1 VKITMIALCRKVTRR
16 PTTGFAG
23 IVVVALLCLSGR
35 TDAQSDN
42 PDDPASI
49 TREDWKARV
58 DAAKARV
65 QQMRREGEPFIP
77 RAEDNPLRRILQD
90 GTLVYGDIVVTDQ
103 GVFEFIGATTGP
115 HNREEFRQLNRDKVL
130 PQR

>member
-1 VKITMIALCRKVTRR
+1 MNGLCWSVARWPAIKI
-16 PTTGFAG
+16 AG
-23 IVVVALLCLSGR
+23 IVVLALSGLADR
-35 TDAQSDN
+35 TVAQSDN

-49 TREDWKARV
+49 SREDWKARV

-77 RAEDNPLRRILQD
+77 RSEDNRLGRILQD
-90 GTLVYGDIVVTDQ
+90 STLVYGDIVVTER

-115 HNREEFRQLNRDKVL
+115 HRREEFRQLDRDKVS

>member
-1 VKITMIALCRKVTRR
+1 VPMVTL
-16 PTTGFAG
+16 GG
-23 IVVVALLCLSGR
+23 IVLLLLVCLADQSV
-35 TDAQSDN
+35 AQSDS

-77 RAEDNPLRRILQD
+77 RPEGNPLERILQD
-90 GTLVYGDIVVTDQ
+90 STLVYGDIVVTDR

-115 HNREEFRQLNRDKVL
+115 HNREEFRPLDRDKVL

>member
-1 VKITMIALCRKVTRR
+1 MNAWCWSVTRTALR
-16 PTTGFAG
+16 FAG
-23 IVVVALLCLSGR
+23 IVFLAHLCLAGR
-35 TDAQSDN
+35 TVAQSDD
-42 PDDPASI
+42 PDDPASV

-77 RAEDNPLRRILQD
+77 RAEDDPLRRILQD
-90 GTLVYGDIVVTDQ
+90 STLVHGDIVVTER

-115 HNREEFRQLNRDKVL
+115 HNREEFRQLDRDKVL
-130 PQR
+130 PPR

>member
-1 VKITMIALCRKVTRR
+1 MNGLCWRVTQR
-16 PTTGFAG
+16 PAIRFAG
-23 IVVVALLCLSGR
+23 IVLLVLLCLAGR
-35 TDAQSDN
+35 TVAEGDN

-49 TREDWKARV
+49 SREDWKARV
-58 DAAKARV
+58 DAAKARI

-77 RAEDNPLRRILQD
+77 RSEDDPLMRILQD
-90 GTLVYGDIVVTDQ
+90 STLVYGDIVVTER

-115 HNREEFRQLNRDKVL
+115 HNREAFRELDRDKVL

>member
-1 VKITMIALCRKVTRR
+1 MNGLCRSVARWPAIKIVGIIALALL
-16 PTTGFAG
+16 GLADS
-23 IVVVALLCLSGR
+23 VVA
-35 TDAQSDN
+35 QSEN
-42 PDDPASI
+42 PDDPASNS
-49 TREDWKARV
+49 REDWKARV

-77 RAEDNPLRRILQD
+77 RSEDDPLLRILQD
-90 GTLVYGDIVVTDQ
+90 STLVYGDIVVTER

-115 HNREEFRQLNRDKVL
+115 HQREEFRQLNRDKLL